1 MTRRQENIPEFRL
14 PSIRLWPWRKWPQ
27 SWPFFYFRS
36 IYLWCARWPV
46 TRGPIGTFTACAKNS
61 PDFHAPP
68 AISGQRNRSLP
79 SKRFMPPA
87 AKNKRIT
94 HSDVLEVEVHP
105 VQLVPVQRIVVRVRH
120 VARIEIESGTG
131 AASFQ
136 RREGHRD
143 RNRHLS
149 GCSKLTI

>member
-1 MTRRQENIPEFRL
+1 
-14 PSIRLWPWRKWPQ
+14 
-27 SWPFFYFRS
+27 
-36 IYLWCARWPV
+36 
-46 TRGPIGTFTACAKNS
+46 
-61 PDFHAPP
+61 
-68 AISGQRNRSLP
+68 
-79 SKRFMPPA
+79 MPPA

-149 GCSKLTI
+149 GCSKLTIKQQNSHLNNFKDFFLKILIRKRVVQFIA